1 MADSLQDQLRK
12 AGLVNEKKLKKAQR
26 VKHAEEM
33 ERKAHGATGD
43 DPAVAA
49 QRARAEKAKR
59 DKALNEE
66 RDRQANLKALA
77 AQVKQ
82 LIVLNRQPRDKT
94 ADIAFNFKDGR
105 AIKKLF
111 VTKRHQDHLVNGQLA
126 IVKLDDGYELVPT
139 AIAQKIRARDPG
151 TVVVCNDAP
160 NEAQKP
166 DADDPYADYKIPDD
180 LDW

>member
-1 MADSLQDQLRK
+1 MADSLQEQLRK

-33 ERKAHGATGD
+33 ERKAHGTGSD
-43 DPAVAA
+43 NPLVAA
-49 QRARAEKAKR
+49 QRALAEKTKR

-66 RDRQANLKALA
+66 RDRQANQKALA

-82 LIVLNRQPRDKT
+82 LIELNKQPRDKT
-94 ADIAFNFKDGR
+94 ADTPFNFKDGR

-111 VTKRHQDHLVNGQLA
+111 VTKRHQDHLVRGQLA
-126 IVKLDDGYELVPT
+126 IVKQGDTYELVPT
-139 AIAQKIRARDPG
+139 AIAQKIRTRDPN
-151 TVVVCNDAP
+151 TVIVCNDVVETTKA
-160 NEAQKP
+160 
-166 DADDPYADYKIPDD
+166 DADDPYANYKIPDD